1 MKLKR
6 RSWRWLIGVAAL
18 AAAEGAVVLAI
29 EVAVTTSAEAQYR
42 DDRYPRR
49 QRQRSGGFFEELFG
63 GHDTRAPVRD
73 DDIPQPQPQ
82 VD

>member
-29 EVAVTTSAEAQYR
+29 EVAVTT
-42 DDRYPRR
+42 RR
-49 QRQRSGGFFEELFG
+49 LHFFDLQTGRAIRS
-63 GHDTRAPVRD
+63 
-73 DDIPQPQPQ
+73 
-82 VD
+82 